1 MNVEP
6 GPDGK
11 PTFWRV
17 AARQNDGIDYWD
29 GE

>member
-6 GPDGK
+6 GADGK
-11 PTFWRV
+11 PRFWRH
-17 AARQNDGIDYWD
+17 AAREKDGIDYWD